1 MLLFLQLATL
11 QRNDV
16 ARQGAGEIARVRPPL
31 RNMSCKPKKCVA
43 MQVAEKIALC
53 NIALGFA

>member
-43 MQVAEKIALC
+43 MQVAKKLPC
-53 NIALGFA
+53 VTSP